1 MLSPL
6 CIRTFL
12 RDRVGEYSPSL
23 DKHRMGWY
31 EPILVDG
38 LTYIGR
44 DANQYRSSQ

>member
-23 DKHRMGWY
+23 
-31 EPILVDG
+31 ETV
-38 LTYIGR
+38 
-44 DANQYRSSQ
+44 AESSALYLEC